1 MIIQIKVKPNS
12 SKDNIMQEKEG
23 TFTIFVKA
31 KAENNKAN
39 IAVIKLLS
47 KYFGVPSSQ
56 IDIKTGKKSR
66 KKIIEIRK

>member
-12 SKDNIMQEKEG
+12 PKEEVVNEG
-23 TFTIFVKA
+23 ERFTIFVKE

>member
-1 MIIQIKVKPNS
+1 MRISIKVKPNS
-12 SKDNIMQEKEG
+12 PKEEVVNEG
-23 TFTIFVKA
+23 EGFTIFVKA

-56 IDIKTGKKSR
+56 ISIKTGMKSK